1 MHLPE
6 PASLIAALER
16 AGSRGVL
23 VSTGGGSSAIPHL
36 LSTPGASGVVLE
48 ALVPYAREAVDRL
61 LGGRQESYCSSRT
74 ARRLAVAAW
83 QRATA
88 LGAAPEA
95 ALGAAVTA
103 SLVTRQPKRG
113 AHRAIVAVQTLGA
126 TRVAEVVLEKGAR
139 SRGAEEEVAA
149 ALLLEALEE
158 VAGGRGS
165 GARPAPD
172 LLRPAEAVRRDG
184 IEPPAAWRELFAGT
198 ALAVAAG
205 TATCATAAGGRV
217 VFPGSFDPF
226 HEGHLLMARIAEEV
240 AERPVDYEL
249 SITNVDKPM
258 LDYLEIRDRAAQF
271 ASRPL
276 WLTRAATF
284 LEKTAIFPGSTF
296 VMGADTYV
304 RLADPRYYGGSEEAA
319 REAVRAIAERTRG
332 LIVFGRVR
340 DGVFQDAAQLQVPQ
354 PLRDVTYFVSQR
366 EFRIDI
372 SSTEL
377 RHRAAEEAA
386 CGG

>member
-1 MHLPE
+1 
-6 PASLIAALER
+6 
-16 AGSRGVL
+16 
-23 VSTGGGSSAIPHL
+23 
-36 LSTPGASGVVLE
+36 
-48 ALVPYAREAVDRL
+48 
-61 LGGRQESYCSSRT
+61 
-74 ARRLAVAAW
+74 
-83 QRATA
+83 
-88 LGAAPEA
+88 
-95 ALGAAVTA
+95 
-103 SLVTRQPKRG
+103 
-113 AHRAIVAVQTLGA
+113 
-126 TRVAEVVLEKGAR
+126 
-139 SRGAEEEVAA
+139 
-149 ALLLEALEE
+149 
-158 VAGGRGS
+158 
-165 GARPAPD
+165 
-172 LLRPAEAVRRDG
+172 
-184 IEPPAAWRELFAGT
+184 LFAGT

>member
-1 MHLPE
+1 
-6 PASLIAALER
+6 
-16 AGSRGVL
+16 
-23 VSTGGGSSAIPHL
+23 
-36 LSTPGASGVVLE
+36 
-48 ALVPYAREAVDRL
+48 
-61 LGGRQESYCSSRT
+61 
-74 ARRLAVAAW
+74 
-83 QRATA
+83 
-88 LGAAPEA
+88 
-95 ALGAAVTA
+95 VTA